1 MDARL
6 RLAAK
11 APAGELPVCPPE
23 SPMVMPAQ
31 PIDLPR
37 VKPAPELDGRWRL
50 GVVVLAAA
58 LITGLA
64 AYEMYN
70 TLNVSGMTAL
80 EWGVLVLFCLN
91 FAWISSA
98 SATAFAGFFSLMGAK
113 RAKAAASDHAITTRT
128 AIVMP
133 MYNEQPS
140 NVLGGAEAVWDALVA
155 AGVSAHFEI
164 FFLSDT
170 TDPQIALA
178 EENAFLTIRQNRPG
192 APFFYRR
199 RTINKHRKSGNV
211 HDFIERWG
219 GRYDFMVVFDADSL
233 MSSEALV
240 ELVRRMETRP
250 RTALIQTFPIIVNAQ
265 TIFARAQQF
274 AMRAYGPLFGGGVA
288 WWSGG
293 AGNFWG
299 HNAIIRTSAF
309 AANAGLPS
317 LPGKPPLGGPVL
329 SHDFIEAALLRRAGW
344 RVEIAPDIDGSYE
357 ESPPTMVD
365 IAVRDRRWAQGNLQ
379 HLGLLGAKGF
389 DGISRAHITAGV
401 MGYLS
406 AVLWLGL
413 ILAGLG
419 LSLQGAF
426 LRPSYFGDG
435 QTLLPNWPVIDDE
448 RAFRLFIL
456 TAAIVLSPKWLSL
469 TLWAF
474 GKLPGWTRHPRFI
487 LAVGFETLL
496 SALMAPVMMLNQAG
510 AVFSTLLGRDAGWR
524 PQVRDRE
531 GFAWADLLRHYT
543 PHMVFG
549 AAVLGSALA
558 ISLVFGAWIAP
569 AALSMLLAA
578 PLSAWV
584 ARRPKEDSFLWS
596 LQATPD
602 DRNTP
607 AIVTAAAVTTEELT
621 RSLKPISFEELVK
634 SEDAAQ
640 QRVPMVDTVWPL
652 APGDVHAPTA
662 FVLARLEQ
670 ASPFDLVP
678 RMRKEERMAALN
690 RPELL
695 ARIAAAVR
703 AGTALGAT
711 RPGADPGHPAA
722 QPTVAQT
729 TAAPVSVR

>member
-11 APAGELPVCPPE
+11 AQAGADLPTCPPE
-23 SPMVMPAQ
+23 SPLAMPAQ
-31 PIDLPR
+31 PISLPR

-50 GVVVLAAA
+50 GVIVLAAA

-80 EWGVLVLFCLN
+80 EWAVLVLFCLN
-91 FAWISSA
+91 FGWIASA
-98 SATAFAGFFSLMGAK
+98 SATAFAGFFNLLGARRHK
-113 RAKAAASDHAITTRT
+113 PTASDQPLTTRT
-128 AIVMP
+128 AIIMP
-133 MYNEQPS
+133 MYNELPS

-155 AGVSAHFEI
+155 AGVSEHFEI

-170 TDPQIALA
+170 TDPKIALA
-178 EENAFLTIRQNRPG
+178 EEDAFVTIRANRPG

-199 RTINKHRKSGNV
+199 RTINRHRKSGNV
-211 HDFIERWG
+211 HDFVERWG
-219 GRYDFMVVFDADSL
+219 GRYEFMVVFDADSL
-233 MSSEALV
+233 MSPVALI
-240 ELVRRMETRP
+240 ELVRRMEARP

-299 HNAIIRTSAF
+299 HNAIIRTTAF
-309 AANAGLPS
+309 AAHAGLPS
-317 LPGKPPLGGPVL
+317 LPGTPPLGGPVL

-344 RVEIAPDIDGSYE
+344 RVEIASDIEGSYE

-365 IAVRDRRWAQGNLQ
+365 IAARDRRWAQGNLQ

-406 AVLWLGL
+406 AVLWLAL

-426 LRPSYFGDG
+426 LRPSYFGQG
-435 QTLLPNWPVIDDE
+435 QTLMPNWPVIDDA

-456 TAAIVLSPKWLSL
+456 TAAIVLSPKWLAL
-469 TLWAF
+469 ILWAS

-487 LAVGFETLL
+487 LAVGFEAVL

-510 AVFSTLLGRDAGWR
+510 AVFSTLMGRDAGWR

-531 GFAWADLLRHYT
+531 GFAWGDLLRHYM

-569 AALSMLLAA
+569 AALSLLLAA
-578 PLSAWV
+578 PLSAWA
-584 ARRPKEDSFLWS
+584 ARRPKLHSFLWN

-602 DRNTP
+602 DRNVP
-607 AIVTAAAVTTEELT
+607 AIVTAAAATTEELA
-621 RSLKPISFEELVK
+621 RDLKPASFEEMVK
-634 SEDAAQ
+634 SEDVARRHALL
-640 QRVPMVDTVWPL
+640 VDTVWPL
-652 APGDVHAPTA
+652 APGDVHPPTA

-670 ASPFDLVP
+670 ADPADLIA
-678 RMRKEERMAALN
+678 RMTPAERMAALN

-695 ARIAAAVR
+695 ARIAAAVK
-703 AGTALGAT
+703 AQS
-711 RPGADPGHPAA
+711 DPGPS
-722 QPTVAQT
+722 VAQST
-729 TAAPVSVR
+729 TAATPASVS

>member
-1 MDARL
+1 MQADADR
-6 RLAAK
+6 
-11 APAGELPVCPPE
+11 PACPPE
-23 SPMVMPAQ
+23 SPLAMPAQ
-31 PIDLPR
+31 PISLPR
-37 VKPAPELDGRWRL
+37 VKAAPELDGRWRL
-50 GVVVLAAA
+50 GVIVLAAT

-80 EWGVLVLFCLN
+80 EWAVLVLFCLN
-91 FAWISSA
+91 FGWISSA
-98 SATAFAGFFSLMGAK
+98 SATASAGFFTLLGARRTK
-113 RAKAAASDHAITTRT
+113 PAASCQPNLSTRT
-128 AIVMP
+128 AIIMP
-133 MYNEQPS
+133 MYNEQPAR
-140 NVLGGAEAVWDALVA
+140 VLGGAEAVWDSLVA
-155 AGVSAHFEI
+155 AGVSDHFEI

-170 TDPQIALA
+170 TDPRIALA
-178 EENAFLTIRQNRPG
+178 EEDAFTTVRANRPG

-211 HDFIERWG
+211 HDFVERWG

-233 MSSEALV
+233 MSPKALI
-240 ELVRRMETRP
+240 ELVRRMEARP

-274 AMRAYGPLFGGGVA
+274 AMRAYGPLFGAGVA

-299 HNAIIRTSAF
+299 HNAIIRTAAF
-309 AANAGLPS
+309 AAHAGLPS

-344 RVEIAPDIDGSYE
+344 RVEIATDIEGSYE

-365 IAVRDRRWAQGNLQ
+365 IAARDRRWAQGNLQ
-379 HLGLLGAKGF
+379 HLGLVGAKGF

-406 AVLWLGL
+406 AVLWLAL

-426 LRPSYFGDG
+426 LRPSYFGNG
-435 QTLLPNWPVIDDE
+435 QSLMPNWPVIDDA

-469 TLWAF
+469 ILWAA

-487 LAVGFETLL
+487 LAVAFETVL

-531 GFAWADLLRHYT
+531 GFAWNDLLRHYM

-569 AALSMLLAA
+569 AALSLLLAA
-578 PLSAWV
+578 PLSAWT
-584 ARRPKEDSFLWS
+584 ARRPEPNAFLWS

-602 DRNTP
+602 DRDIP
-607 AIVTAAAVTTEELT
+607 EIVTAAAATTEDLA
-621 RSLKPISFEELVK
+621 RRLKPASFEDVVK
-634 SEDAAQ
+634 SEDAARRHAQ
-640 QRVPMVDTVWPL
+640 LVDTVWPL
-652 APGDVHAPTA
+652 APGEIHAPTA

-670 ASPFDLVP
+670 ADPADLIA
-678 RMRKEERMAALN
+678 RMAPGERMAALN
-690 RPELL
+690 RPDLL
-695 ARIAAAVR
+695 ARVAAAVKPLTE
-703 AGTALGAT
+703 AGSPA
-711 RPGADPGHPAA
+711 RP
-722 QPTVAQT
+722 
-729 TAAPVSVR
+729 TAAAATAVSAG

>member
-6 RLAAK
+6 RLAPK
-11 APAGELPVCPPE
+11 ASTIGGLPICPPE
-23 SPMVMPAQ
+23 SPLAMPAQ
-31 PIDLPR
+31 PIGLPR

-50 GVVVLAAA
+50 GVVVLAAT

-80 EWGVLVLFCLN
+80 EWGVLILFCLN

-98 SATAFAGFFSLMGAK
+98 SATAFAGFFNLMGAK
-113 RAKAAASDHAITTRT
+113 RAKPAASEHTISTRT
-128 AIVMP
+128 AIIMP

-155 AGVSAHFEI
+155 AGVSEHFEI

-170 TDPQIALA
+170 TDPRIALA
-178 EENAFLTIRQNRPG
+178 EEAAFMTIREHRPA

-199 RTINKHRKSGNV
+199 RTINRHRKSGNV
-211 HDFIERWG
+211 HDFVERWG

-233 MSSEALV
+233 MSPAALT

-309 AANAGLPS
+309 AAHAGLPS

-344 RVEIAPDIDGSYE
+344 RVEIAPDIEGSYE

-365 IAVRDRRWAQGNLQ
+365 IAARDRRWAQGNMQ

-406 AVLWLGL
+406 AVLWLAL

-426 LRPSYFGDG
+426 LRPSYFGAG
-435 QTLLPNWPVIDDE
+435 QTLMPNWPVIDDA

-456 TAAIVLSPKWLSL
+456 TAALVLSPKWLSL
-469 TLWAF
+469 ILWAS

-487 LAVGFETLL
+487 LAVAFESIL

-531 GFAWADLLRHYT
+531 SFAWADLLRHYM

-558 ISLVFGAWIAP
+558 ISVVFGAWIAP

-578 PLSAWV
+578 PLSAWA
-584 ARRPKEDSFLWS
+584 ARRPKTNSFLWN

-602 DRNTP
+602 DHHTP
-607 AIVTAAAVTTEELT
+607 AVVTAAAKTTEELA
-621 RSLKPISFEELVK
+621 RGLNPLSFEELVA
-634 SEDAAQ
+634 SEDAA
-640 QRVPMVDTVWPL
+640 RRRAPMADAVWPL
-652 APGDVHAPTA
+652 APGEIHPPTA

-670 ASPFDLVP
+670 AAPADLVAGMTP
-678 RMRKEERMAALN
+678 AERMAAIN

-695 ARIAAAVR
+695 ARIAAAIQPSSEAVKSG
-703 AGTALGAT
+703 AAMPVLGAPH
-711 RPGADPGHPAA
+711 R
-722 QPTVAQT
+722 
-729 TAAPVSVR
+729 

>member
-11 APAGELPVCPPE
+11 AQAGATLPPCPPE
-23 SPMVMPAQ
+23 SPLAMPAQ
-31 PIDLPR
+31 PVSLPR
-37 VKPAPELDGRWRL
+37 VKPVPELDGRWRL
-50 GVVVLAAA
+50 GVIVLAAA

-80 EWGVLVLFCLN
+80 EWAVLVLFCLN

-98 SATAFAGFFSLMGAK
+98 SATAFAGFFNLLGA
-113 RAKAAASDHAITTRT
+113 RRHKATPSSHALSTRT
-128 AIVMP
+128 AIIMP
-133 MYNEQPS
+133 MYNEQPAR
-140 NVLGGAEAVWDALVA
+140 VLGGAEAVWDALVTAGA
-155 AGVSAHFEI
+155 ADFFEI

-170 TDPQIALA
+170 TDPKIALA
-178 EENAFLTIRQNRPG
+178 EEAAFQAIRANRPG

-199 RTINKHRKSGNV
+199 RTINRHRKSGNV
-211 HDFIERWG
+211 HDFVERWG

-233 MSSEALV
+233 MSPAALI
-240 ELVRRMETRP
+240 ELVSRMETRP

-299 HNAIIRTSAF
+299 HNAIIRTTAF
-309 AANAGLPS
+309 AAHAGLPS

-344 RVEIAPDIDGSYE
+344 RVEIAPDIEGSYE

-365 IAVRDRRWAQGNLQ
+365 IAARDRRWAQGNLQ

-406 AVLWLGL
+406 AVLWLAL

-426 LRPSYFGDG
+426 LRPSYFGAG
-435 QTLLPNWPVIDDE
+435 QTLMPNWPVIDDA

-456 TAAIVLSPKWLSL
+456 TAAIVLSPKWLAL
-469 TLWAF
+469 ILWAS

-487 LAVGFETLL
+487 LAVAFEAIL

-531 GFAWADLLRHYT
+531 SFAWGDLLRHYT
-543 PHMVFG
+543 PHMIFG

-569 AALSMLLAA
+569 AALSLLLAA
-578 PLSAWV
+578 PLSAWA
-584 ARRPKEDSFLWS
+584 ARRPQAGSFLWK

-602 DRNTP
+602 DRTVP
-607 AIVTAAAVTTEELT
+607 PVVIAAAATTDGLERDLRPMT
-621 RSLKPISFEELVK
+621 FEELVA
-634 SEDAAQ
+634 SDDAAR
-640 QRVPMVDTVWPL
+640 QRAILADTVWPL
-652 APGDVHAPTA
+652 APGEVHPPTA

-670 ASPFDLVP
+670 SEPADLVAQMTP
-678 RMRKEERMAALN
+678 PERMAAVN
-690 RPELL
+690 RPALL

-703 AGTALGAT
+703 ERRNAG
-711 RPGADPGHPAA
+711 HAA
-722 QPTVAQT
+722 MPVA
-729 TAAPVSVR
+729 AAAAVCASVPMN

>member
-6 RLAAK
+6 RLARSSGAI
-11 APAGELPVCPPE
+11 PTCPPE
-23 SPMVMPAQ
+23 APLAMPAQ
-31 PIDLPR
+31 PVDLPR

-50 GVVVLAAA
+50 GVIVIAAA

-70 TLNVSGMTAL
+70 TLNVSGMTVL
-80 EWGVLVLFCLN
+80 EWVVLVLFCLN

-98 SATAFAGFFSLMGAK
+98 SATAFAGFFTLLAAP
-113 RAKAAASDHAITTRT
+113 RAKPVPAASTDPSIASRT
-128 AIVMP
+128 VIILP
-133 MYNEQPS
+133 MYNEQPAR
-140 NVLGGAEAVWDALVA
+140 VLGGAEAVWDALVA
-155 AGVSAHFEI
+155 AGAASHFEI

-170 TDPQIALA
+170 TDPEIALA
-178 EENAFLTIRQNRPG
+178 EEAAFTEIRARRPG

-199 RTINKHRKSGNV
+199 RTINRHRKSGNV
-211 HDFIERWG
+211 HDFVERWG

-233 MSSEALV
+233 MSPSTLV

-250 RTALIQTFPIIVNAQ
+250 RTALIQTFPVIVSAQ
-265 TIFARAQQF
+265 TVFARAQQF

-288 WWSGG
+288 WWAGG

-299 HNAIIRTSAF
+299 HNAIIRVRAF
-309 AANAGLPS
+309 AAHAGLPS
-317 LPGKPPLGGPVL
+317 LPGKAPLGGPVL

-344 RVEIAPDIDGSYE
+344 RVEIAPDIGGSYE
-357 ESPPTMVD
+357 ECPPTMVD
-365 IAVRDRRWAQGNLQ
+365 IAARDRRWAQGNLQ

-389 DGISRAHITAGV
+389 DGVSRAHITAGV

-426 LRPSYFGDG
+426 LRPAYFGAG
-435 QTLLPNWPVIDDE
+435 ESLMPHWPVIDDA

-456 TAAIVLSPKWLSL
+456 TAAIVLSPKWLAML
-469 TLWAF
+469 LWAA
-474 GKLPGWTRHPRFI
+474 GKLPGWTRNPRF
-487 LAVGFETLL
+487 LLSLVAEAVL

-549 AAVLGSALA
+549 AALLGSALA

-569 AALSMLLAA
+569 AALSLLLAA
-578 PLSAWV
+578 PLSAWA
-584 ARRPKEDSFLWS
+584 ARRPRSGSFLWS
-596 LQATPD
+596 LQATPED
-602 DRNTP
+602 LEVPD
-607 AIVTAAAVTTEELT
+607 IVTAAEAST
-621 RSLKPISFEELVK
+621 RTLRGVEADRFEEVVA
-634 SEDAAQ
+634 SPAAA
-640 QRVPMVDTVWPL
+640 RHHADFVDSRWPVE
-652 APGDVHAPTA
+652 PGEIHAPTA

-670 ASPFDLVP
+670 DSPETMIA
-678 RMRKEERMAALN
+678 RMGKAERMAALN
-690 RPELL
+690 RPDLL
-695 ARIAAAVR
+695 ERIAAA
-703 AGTALGAT
+703 
-711 RPGADPGHPAA
+711 
-722 QPTVAQT
+722 
-729 TAAPVSVR
+729 TAAPSHAAAPLSPTPVSASAG

>member
-11 APAGELPVCPPE
+11 ARAGADLPSCPPE
-23 SPMVMPAQ
+23 SPLAMPAQ
-31 PIDLPR
+31 PISLAR

-50 GVVVLAAA
+50 GVIVLAAT

-80 EWGVLVLFCLN
+80 EWAVLVLFCLN

-98 SATAFAGFFSLMGAK
+98 SATAFAGFFTLLAARPAK
-113 RAKAAASDHAITTRT
+113 PPTPAGQLTTRT
-128 AIVMP
+128 AIIMP
-133 MYNEQPS
+133 MYNELPAR
-140 NVLGGAEAVWDALVA
+140 VLGGAEAVWDALVA
-155 AGVSAHFEI
+155 AGASENFEI
-164 FFLSDT
+164 FLLSDT
-170 TDPQIALA
+170 TDPRIALA
-178 EENAFLTIRQNRPG
+178 EEAAFHAIRAGRPG

-199 RTINKHRKSGNV
+199 RTINRHRKSGNV
-211 HDFIERWG
+211 HDFVERWG

-233 MSSEALV
+233 MSPTALV
-240 ELVRRMETRP
+240 ELARRMETRP

-299 HNAIIRTSAF
+299 HNAIIRTAAF
-309 AANAGLPS
+309 AAHAGLPS

-344 RVEIAPDIDGSYE
+344 RVEIAPDIEGSYE

-365 IAVRDRRWAQGNLQ
+365 IAARDRRWAQGNLQ
-379 HLGLLGAKGF
+379 HLSLLGAKGF

-401 MGYLS
+401 MGYVS
-406 AVLWLGL
+406 AVLWLAL

-426 LRPSYFGDG
+426 LRPSYFGPG
-435 QTLLPNWPVIDDE
+435 QTLMPNWPVIDDA

-456 TAAIVLSPKWLSL
+456 TAAIVLSPKWLAL
-469 TLWAF
+469 ILWIS
-474 GKLPGWTRHPRFI
+474 GRLPGWTRHPRFI
-487 LAVGFETLL
+487 LAVGFEAIL

-531 GFAWADLLRHYT
+531 GFAWSDLLRHYT
-543 PHMVFG
+543 PHMIFG

-558 ISLVFGAWIAP
+558 ISVVFGAWIAP
-569 AALSMLLAA
+569 AALSLLLAA
-578 PLSAWV
+578 PLSAWA
-584 ARRPKEDSFLWS
+584 ARRPRKNSFLWK

-602 DRNTP
+602 DRDVP
-607 AIVTAAAVTTEELT
+607 AIVTAADATTEELV
-621 RSLKPISFEELVK
+621 RSLKPHSFEELVT
-634 SEDAAQ
+634 SEDDAVRQTLLA
-640 QRVPMVDTVWPL
+640 DATWPL
-652 APGDVHAPTA
+652 APGEIHPPTA
-662 FVLARLEQ
+662 YVLARLEQ
-670 ASPFDLVP
+670 SDLANLVAQMTP
-678 RMRKEERMAALN
+678 AERMAAIN
-690 RPELL
+690 QPALL
-695 ARIAAAVR
+695 ARIAAAVKSH
-703 AGTALGAT
+703 
-711 RPGADPGHPAA
+711 DDAA
-722 QPTVAQT
+722 QPAASMASVG
-729 TAAPVSVR
+729 APVSVS